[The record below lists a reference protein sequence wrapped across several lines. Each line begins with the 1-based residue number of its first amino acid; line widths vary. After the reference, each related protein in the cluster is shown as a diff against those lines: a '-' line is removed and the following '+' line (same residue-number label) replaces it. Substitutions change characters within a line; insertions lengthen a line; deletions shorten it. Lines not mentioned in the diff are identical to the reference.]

1 MEDKVKITS
10 LELENVKRVKA
21 VRIEPTENGLTVI
34 GGKNNNG
41 KTSVLDAI
49 VWTLGGDKN
58 RPSQPKREG
67 SMIDPHMKI
76 VLNNGFIVERA
87 GKNSA
92 LKVTDPSGNKAGQ
105 KLLDTFI
112 SQFALNIPKFMEA
125 NDKEKANTL
134 LQIIGV
140 GDQLTHLDQEESKL
154 YSRRTE
160 IGRIADQ
167 KKKYADELPEWDSV
181 PGEIISA
188 SDLIEQQQEILAR
201 NGQRQQWIREYDRI
215 LEDIRK
221 AEDRIE
227 EYKKMIHDQEVQLKD
242 LYAKKTTAQK
252 SPKELEMES
261 TTELEANIQ
270 QIDVINAK
278 IRQNIDKKR
287 AVEEADDY
295 KGQYDDLTVKI
306 NEVRDARMKLLE
318 GAEMPLAGLSID
330 HGLLIYKGQQWDNMS
345 GSDQLKVAA
354 SIVRK
359 LNPQC
364 GFVLMDKLEQM
375 DLDTLKDFG
384 SWLEKENL
392 QVIAT
397 RVSTGDECTIYI
409 EDGYSIDKNGQ
420 KTAAVKE
427 EKAPAQKWTWNGGK

>member
-67 SMIDPHMKI
+67 SMTDPRMKI
-76 VLNNGFIVERA
+76 VLNNGIIVERT
-87 GKNSA
+87 GRNST
-92 LKVTDPSGNKAGQ
+92 LKVTDPEGNRAGQ
-105 KLLDTFI
+105 KLLDSFI
-112 SQFALNIPKFMEA
+112 SQFALNIPKFMNA
-125 NDKEKANTL
+125 NDKDKANTL

-140 GDQLTHLDQEESKL
+140 GDQLTKYDQEESQL
-154 YSRRTE
+154 YNRRTE

-167 KKKYADELPEWDSV
+167 KKKYAEELPEWDGV
-181 PGEIISA
+181 PLEIVSA
-188 SDLIEQQQEILAR
+188 SELIEQQQEILAR
-201 NGQRQQWIREYDRI
+201 NGQKQQWIREHDRI
-215 LEDIRK
+215 HNDIMK
-221 AEDRIE
+221 AEDQLA
-227 EYKKMIHDQEVQLKD
+227 EYRRMVID
-242 LYAKKTTAQK
+242 LEMKLRDLREKEKESQK
-252 SPKELEMES
+252 SPEELQMES

-270 QIDVINAK
+270 QVDVINSK

-287 AVEEADDY
+287 AMTEAEEY
-295 KGQYDDLTVKI
+295 KEQYEDLTTQI
-306 NEVRDARMKLLE
+306 NKVRDARMKLLE
-318 GAEMPLAGLSID
+318 GAHMPLAGLGIEQ
-330 HGLLIYKGQQWDNMS
+330 GVLIYNGQQWDNMS

-375 DLDTLKDFG
+375 DLDTLKEFG
-384 SWLEKENL
+384 AWLEAENL

-409 EDGYSIDKNGQ
+409 EDGYSVDRNGN
-420 KTAAVKE
+420 KTAEVTE
-427 EKAPAQKWTWNGGK
+427 TAPAPSKWTWNGGK

>member
-1 MEDKVKITS
+1 MDSKVKITS

-76 VLNNGFIVERA
+76 VLNNGFIVERV
-87 GKNSA
+87 GKNST

-112 SQFALNIPKFMEA
+112 SQFALNIPKFMDA

-140 GDQLTHLDQEESKL
+140 GDQLTKLDQDELKL
-154 YSRRTE
+154 YNRRTE

-167 KKKYADELPEWDSV
+167 KKKFADELPEWDNV

-188 SDLIEQQQEILAR
+188 SELIEQQQGILAR
-201 NGQRQQWIREYDRI
+201 NGQRQQWILEYDRI
-215 LEDIRK
+215 LDDIRK
-221 AEDRIE
+221 AEDKIE
-227 EYKKMIHDQEVQLKD
+227 EHKKAIRDLENQLKE
-242 LYAKKTTAQK
+242 LQAKKHDAQK
-252 SPKELEMES
+252 TPKELRMES

-270 QIDVINAK
+270 QVDVINSK

-287 AVEEADDY
+287 AMTEAEEY
-295 KGQYDDLTVKI
+295 KEQYEDLTTQI
-306 NEVRDARMKLLE
+306 NKVRDARMKLLE
-318 GAEMPLAGLSID
+318 GAHMPLAGLGIEQ
-330 HGLLIYKGQQWDNMS
+330 GVLIYNGQQWDNMS

-375 DLDTLKDFG
+375 DLDTLKEFG
-384 SWLEKENL
+384 AWLEAENL

-409 EDGYSIDKNGQ
+409 EDGYSVDHNGN

-427 EKAPAQKWTWNGGK
+427 TAPAPSKWTWNGGK